1 MVELGIVVKNDE
13 NGIEVQMQPTASCG
27 SCNACLMD
35 KSKVQ
40 SMFINQKMQVLPGQ
54 VVEVEV
60 KPGFAIQSAFL
71 VFFLPLIMLMAG
83 YFLFQSLNLVSGVN
97 TVYQGIIGGLTAL
110 FLTYVGVHYYDKS
123 LQDSGRGRQ
132 VRILR
137 VIN

>member
-1 MVELGIVVKNDE
+1 
-13 NGIEVQMQPTASCG
+13 
-27 SCNACLMD
+27 
-35 KSKVQ
+35 
-40 SMFINQKMQVLPGQ
+40 
-54 VVEVEV
+54 
-60 KPGFAIQSAFL
+60 
-71 VFFLPLIMLMAG
+71 LMAG
-83 YFLFQSLNLVSGVN
+83 YFLFQSLNLLSGVN